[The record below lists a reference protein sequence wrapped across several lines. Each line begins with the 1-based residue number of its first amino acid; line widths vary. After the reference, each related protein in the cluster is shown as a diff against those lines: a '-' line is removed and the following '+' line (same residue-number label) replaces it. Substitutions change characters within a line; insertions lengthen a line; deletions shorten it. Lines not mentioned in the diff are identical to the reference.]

1 MEKRSKEER
10 VEWLEHLSKAF
21 EAFIRDLR
29 GILPEET
36 HRHLQASRREL
47 LLALRSL
54 LDREIEKLEEKP
66 KKARKVEVK

>member
-1 MEKRSKEER
+1 MEKREEER
-10 VEWLEHLSKAF
+10 VEWVEHLSKAF

-29 GILPEET
+29 GVLPEET
-36 HRHLQASRREL
+36 HKHLQASRKEL

-54 LDREIEKLEEKP
+54 LDREIEKLEEEP